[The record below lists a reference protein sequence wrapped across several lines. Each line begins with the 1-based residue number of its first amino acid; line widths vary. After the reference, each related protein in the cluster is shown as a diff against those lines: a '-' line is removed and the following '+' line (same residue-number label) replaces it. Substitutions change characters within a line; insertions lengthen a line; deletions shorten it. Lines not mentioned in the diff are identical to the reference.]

1 MGLENKIC
9 LAFMNLKGEVS
20 SGEIFRYFTKDNAL
34 EILKRMTNQDFGHDI
49 ELWEKWINE
58 NKPGIL
64 PDKNSTSDSLKIS
77 EERDSKLFLKSS
89 YLLYLRSGLESVAAE
104 RLVIAL
110 ENNKLELEAY
120 ALKTY
125 LSKGSSS
132 QCNIKSWGN
141 RPCTI
146 SLDLP
151 ENPEPGDLWFD
162 PIELNLAILIPNSQR
177 VSPHA
182 KSWVSTHPVYVWQY
196 QTFLSL
202 VKIGKKIDLLP
213 APDDYLKNI
222 RVQNQE
228 NQKYI
233 TDIYHNEAIAYSN
246 WMRKSL
252 CKQSDLEA
260 AKKYF
265 NLHELN
271 EILPKNLKV
280 WTSGDVQKDYRIAV
294 GQGSLDKDPSLDY
307 GDIIEENHE
316 GLEAKPDR
324 MLYEEW
330 DSRDNIGMLTKVAV
344 CTELSQDKKAAT
356 LHYQLLNR
364 APRPVLAPTL

>member
-1 MGLENKIC
+1 
-9 LAFMNLKGEVS
+9 MNLKGEVS

-64 PDKNSTSDSLKIS
+64 PDKNSTSDILKIS
-77 EERDSKLFLKSS
+77 EKSDSRLFLKSS

-125 LSKGSSS
+125 LAEGSGS

-162 PIELNLAILIPNSQR
+162 PVELNLAILIPNPQG
-177 VSPHA
+177 VSPHE

-202 VKIGKKIDLLP
+202 VKIGKKIDLFS

-233 TDIYHNEAIAYSN
+233 TNIYHDEAIAYSK
-246 WMRKSL
+246 WMHKNL
-252 CKQSDLEA
+252 CMQSDIEA
-260 AKKYF
+260 AKKYL
-265 NLHELN
+265 NLYEFKK
-271 EILPKNLKV
+271 ILPKTLKV
-280 WTSGDVQKDYRIAV
+280 WASGNFQDDYRIAV
-294 GQGSLDKDPSLDY
+294 GQSSFDKDPSLDY

-316 GLEAKPDR
+316 ELEAKSDR

-330 DSRDNIGMLTKVAV
+330 DSRDDIGMLTTVAV
-344 CTELSQDKKAAT
+344 CTGLSQDKKAET
-356 LHYQLLNR
+356 LHCQLLNR
-364 APRPVLAPTL
+364 SPRPVLAPTS